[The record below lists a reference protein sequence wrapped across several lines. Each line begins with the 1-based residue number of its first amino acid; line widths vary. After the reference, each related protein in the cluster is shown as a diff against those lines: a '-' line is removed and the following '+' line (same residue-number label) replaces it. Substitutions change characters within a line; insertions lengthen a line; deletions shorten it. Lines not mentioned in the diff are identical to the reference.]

1 MFLVV
6 FRGLDLVG
14 VRGNLVVCQYIILM
28 LPSHPMP
35 TGVLIGVA
43 STALANVRAT
53 RLCLDKANI
62 L

>member
-1 MFLVV
+1 
-6 FRGLDLVG
+6 
-14 VRGNLVVCQYIILM
+14 M
-28 LPSHPMP
+28 LPSHPMSI
-35 TGVLIGVA
+35 GVLIGVA